1 MSLPLPLTALHRN
14 APSGFLKRHIL
25 AGSGGGQ
32 RFAEACPGHHGVL
45 NRIPG
50 LYLDASNTRSLRN
63 GRQACLQTVQNVC
76 RRAGRMAPGWAPCSR
91 WPVRTLRQEGA
102 PGRSVVLP
110 GATAALPTCNP
121 CLLSHGHPRGP
132 GPETGS
138 VDLAPVL
145 QGIQGGPV
153 PATRHVLRGLEGDPP
168 VVQGV
173 RLCAPNAGGLGSIPG
188 QGTRSCPPQLTPSA
202 SKINK
207 HLKKLR
213 ALQGL

>member
-1 MSLPLPLTALHRN
+1 M
-14 APSGFLKRHIL
+14 
-25 AGSGGGQ
+25 
-32 RFAEACPGHHGVL
+32 L

-50 LYLDASNTRSLRN
+50 LYLEASHTRSLQN
-63 GRQACLQTVQNVC
+63 GRQACLQTLQNVR
-76 RRAGRMAPGWAPCSR
+76 RRAGRMAPGWAPRSR

-102 PGRSVVLP
+102 PGRSVLLP
-110 GATAALPTCNP
+110 GATAPLPTYNP
-121 CLLSHGHPRGP
+121 CLLSHGHARGP

-153 PATRHVLRGLEGDPP
+153 PATRHVLRALEGDHP

-173 RLCAPNAGGLGSIPG
+173 RLCTPNAGGLVSIPG

-207 HLKKLR
+207 YLKNLR
-213 ALQGL
+213 ALQEL